1 MTHFYYNIVARYL
14 FKNSPGASMTH
25 ANALH
30 VKNLIT
36 MKAVLYFLKCLIW
49 AIAIITMYVIGLY
62 IHLCF
67 I

>member
-1 MTHFYYNIVARYL
+1 MTL
-14 FKNSPGASMTH
+14 

-36 MKAVLYFLKCLIW
+36 MKAVLCFFKCLIW
-49 AIAIITMYVIGLY
+49 AIAIIALYVIGLY
-62 IHLCF
+62 VHLCF

>member
-1 MTHFYYNIVARYL
+1 MTL
-14 FKNSPGASMTH
+14 

-36 MKAVLYFLKCLIW
+36 MKAALLAIDCLFK
-49 AIAIITMYVIGLY
+49 ALALITVYVIGLY
-62 IHLCF
+62 VHLCF

>member
-1 MTHFYYNIVARYL
+1 
-14 FKNSPGASMTH
+14 MTH

-36 MKAVLYFLKCLIW
+36 MKKVLYFLECLLW
-49 AIAIITMYVIGLY
+49 AIAIIAVYVIGLY
-62 IHLCF
+62 IHYCF

>member
-1 MTHFYYNIVARYL
+1 
-14 FKNSPGASMTH
+14 MTH

-36 MKAVLYFLKCLIW
+36 MKAVRYFLDCLLW
-49 AIAIITMYVIGLY
+49 AIAIIAVYVIGLY
-62 IHLCF
+62 VHYCF

>member
-1 MTHFYYNIVARYL
+1 MTY
-14 FKNSPGASMTH
+14 

-36 MKAVLYFLKCLIW
+36 MKAVLYVLDCLLW
-49 AIAIITMYVIGLY
+49 AIALITVYVIGLY

>member
-1 MTHFYYNIVARYL
+1 
-14 FKNSPGASMTH
+14 MTH

-36 MKAVLYFLKCLIW
+36 MKTVLNILECLLW
-49 AIAIITMYVIGLY
+49 AIAIITVYVIGLY

>member
-1 MTHFYYNIVARYL
+1 
-14 FKNSPGASMTH
+14 MTH

-36 MKAVLYFLKCLIW
+36 MKKVLYFLECLLW
-49 AIAIITMYVIGLY
+49 AIAIITVYVIGLY
-62 IHLCF
+62 VHYCF

>member
-1 MTHFYYNIVARYL
+1 MN
-14 FKNSPGASMTH
+14 H

-36 MKAVLYFLKCLIW
+36 MKAVLYVLDCLVW
-49 AIAIITMYVIGLY
+49 AIALITVYVIGLY
-62 IHLCF
+62 VHLCF

>member
-1 MTHFYYNIVARYL
+1 
-14 FKNSPGASMTH
+14 MTH

-36 MKAVLYFLKCLIW
+36 KKAVLYVLDCLVW
-49 AIAIITMYVIGLY
+49 AIALITVYVIGLY

>member
-1 MTHFYYNIVARYL
+1 M
-14 FKNSPGASMTH
+14 KH

-36 MKAVLYFLKCLIW
+36 MKAVLYVLDCLVW
-49 AIAIITMYVIGLY
+49 AIALIAVYVIGLY
-62 IHLCF
+62 VHLCF

>member
-1 MTHFYYNIVARYL
+1 
-14 FKNSPGASMTH
+14 MTH

-36 MKAVLYFLKCLIW
+36 MKAVRYILECLVW
-49 AIAIITMYVIGLY
+49 AIAIIAVYFIALY